1 MSEDIVDILINKY
14 VKENFTVC
22 FYCKK
27 AKRVTTDGFVECVE
41 FGVVRTALLCQRY
54 EVAEWAKKASERGY
68 TRALEKL
75 LGGQNC

>member
-27 AKRVTTDGFVECVE
+27 ARRVTTNGFVECAE
-41 FGVVRTALLCQRY
+41 FGVVRTALTCQRY
-54 EVAEWAKKASERGY
+54 EATEWAKKAFERGY
-68 TRALEKL
+68 TRALEKVF
-75 LGGQNC
+75 GGKNE